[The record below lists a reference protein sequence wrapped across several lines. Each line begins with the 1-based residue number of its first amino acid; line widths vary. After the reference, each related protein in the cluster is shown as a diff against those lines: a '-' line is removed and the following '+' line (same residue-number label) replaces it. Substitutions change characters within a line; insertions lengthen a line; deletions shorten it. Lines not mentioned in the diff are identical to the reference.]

1 MLNLDYT
8 NIHEKG
14 EQLYDDLGF
23 SNIPALE
30 YDGNVEDDLRE
41 LWQDAA
47 PSDRMSND
55 EITEASRIII
65 AYLEYIHENEKRSD
79 RLFLR
84 IRPSVK
90 KKLMEMAKKQG
101 KSFADLIED
110 ITAKQ

>member
-14 EQLYDDLGF
+14 GQLYDDLGF

-47 PSDRMSND
+47 PPDRMSND

-65 AYLEYIHENEKRSD
+65 AYLEYIHENEKRTG
-79 RLFLR
+79 RLFAR
-84 IRPSVK
+84 IKPSIK
-90 KKLMEMAKKQG
+90 KKLKEMAKDQG
-101 KSFADLIED
+101 KSIADLIEEYVLS
-110 ITAKQ
+110 